1 MKISNNSTQIQ
12 SNIQES
18 EEFGMDAVDMPHITK
33 MLRDTLYSDKLLAI
47 LREYSINALDAHKEK
62 GIPEVPIEITFPTL
76 VKQELRI
83 RDFGNGLTEEEVRR
97 IYIKYGASTK
107 RNRNTETGGF
117 GIGCKSAFSY
127 SPQFEIKT
135 YKDGIECNFLAAI
148 NANDVGT
155 LSIATTKPT
164 DESNGVEIT
173 IPINAKDHEALKN
186 KAQELFKY
194 WDVLPKTNLDLY
206 SAEYTIKTDK
216 FRLSTESTRQHST
229 YGYKTHQNNYG
240 AKVLMGSIAYPVNLS
255 ALNCNDD
262 SLNSALQS
270 NNLILIA
277 PIGSADV
284 AASREQLEYTNK
296 TKDQIIALCSSVVK
310 SLSKEINDE
319 IDKIKSPIKASNHA
333 QTSLNALSYQ
343 LQNIVKSNLNHKG
356 QKLQY
361 QINFN
366 AEVIKH
372 SRLHRYRAN
381 DYVNKR
387 EKDVR
392 AASIKSNTNICVY
405 DPNVITESNATRRV
419 RTLQDNNNWDNDDE
433 FFVIEKSKLSL
444 VEPKLIKEDYTDL
457 HTIEPL
463 PANRQTIIKSD
474 GTKQVKVRISVCKL
488 KSSHLKSGRIT
499 KECDPE
505 PEEDGKYYYVGLD
518 RYDWIDTDY
527 TKDHLSSLGSIKAS
541 IDNLNVML
549 TGKAFNP
556 TIYGVKK
563 HHIKNLNEDWIELKD
578 YITSLYTKAKDK
590 LTEIFESALMYHS
603 NSTHKIAN
611 NTSTNIAYSKSS
623 NVLLSKLGEIEASTG
638 CQHHTP
644 LNPKDK
650 AKLLE
655 SARAISMLMIH
666 LELETTGNERIDLEE
681 KILDKYPL
689 LEFVESKYYSYGDRL
704 TEALK
709 SYIK

>member
-1 MKISNNSTQIQ
+1 MKISNKSTQIQ

-76 VKQELRI
+76 IKQELRI
-83 RDFGNGLTEEEVRR
+83 RDFGKGLTEEEVRR

-155 LSIATTKPT
+155 LSVPTTKTT

-173 IPINAKDHEALKN
+173 IPINAKDHEALN
-186 KAQELFKY
+186 SKAQELFKY
-194 WDVLPKTNLDLY
+194 WDVLPKTNIDLY
-206 SAEYTIKTDK
+206 SAEYVIKTDK
-216 FRLSTESTRQHST
+216 FRLSTESVRQNH
-229 YGYKTHQNNYG
+229 YGYQRQTNYG
-240 AKVLMGSIAYPVNLS
+240 AKLLMGAIAYPINLS
-255 ALNCNDD
+255 ALNCKDE
-262 SLNSALQS
+262 SLNSALES

-296 TKDQIIALCSSVVK
+296 TKDQIIALCSSTVK
-310 SLSKEINDE
+310 SLAKEINDE
-319 IDKIKSPIKASNHA
+319 IDKIKSPIKASNRA
-333 QTSLNALSYQ
+333 QISLNNLNYQ
-343 LQNIVKSNLNHKG
+343 LSNIVKSNLNHKG
-356 QKLQY
+356 KKLQY

-366 AEVIKH
+366 MEVVKH

-381 DYVNKR
+381 DHVNKK

-392 AASIKSNTNICVY
+392 ATSIKSNTNICVY
-405 DPNVITESNATRRV
+405 DPSVITESNATRRV
-419 RTLQDNNNWDNDDE
+419 RTLQHNNNWHNDDE
-433 FFVIEKSKLSL
+433 FFVIEKSKLNL
-444 VEPKLIKEDYTDL
+444 VNPILIKEDYTDL
-457 HTIEPL
+457 HTVEPL

-474 GTKQVKVRISVCKL
+474 GTKEVKVRISVCKL

-518 RYDWIDTDY
+518 RYDWIGTDY
-527 TKDHLSSLGSIKAS
+527 TKDHLCSLGSIRNS

-590 LTEIFESALMYHS
+590 LKGVFESALMYHS
-603 NSTHKIAN
+603 NSTHKTCS
-611 NTSTNIAYSKSS
+611 NTSTNVAYSKSS
-623 NVLLSKLGEIEASTG
+623 CPLLSKLGEIDAITK
-638 CQHHTP
+638 CDHHLP
-644 LNPKDK
+644 LDPKDK
-650 AKLLE
+650 TKLIE
-655 SARAISMLMIH
+655 SARAISMLMIEM
-666 LELETTGNERIDLEE
+666 ELETTGNERIDLEE
-681 KILDKYPL
+681 KVLEKYPL
-689 LEFVESKYYSYGDRL
+689 LEFVSSKYYSYSDKL
-704 TEALK
+704 TDALK